1 MLKFQINRNDANI
14 SLEKLD
20 VSTELAKDGENI
32 EISCNKNHNLLLSDV
47 VYFIKDCGD
56 NEFFRVGKN
65 VKNIGDDYKTFSV
78 DNFDD
83 YQIHPT
89 RVLRIK
95 KLFDHPYSAAPKDY
109 LCFIFDDGNQHDF
122 CECRRLEIKESL
134 LQDNYKD
141 ILEQANRRRCP
152 DDYFLY
158 NKIFLYKAGK
168 NTNNSEYDLF
178 EVRHKNTTGKIYF
191 DYNGKNQELECIV
204 PVSYYTG
211 QDNRNLLYWKITDED
226 VAKYIEDNFSIINF
240 YFKDYRFFDEK
251 LKLKKNVSICKEVGN
266 IKINFPFEEH
276 FETNMLQYEH
286 YNEDYAEQ
294 EIEKNVSPVVDMEKQ
309 IFFPYYR
316 EEIEENDEAKKIDSI
331 IKEIVFNFHF
341 RKREDED
348 KSITGGTIY
357 KIDSAWRNNKI
368 DDDWITSGNR
378 ESDLLGF
385 LGFTNDDVYYQK
397 AKLKKSFLRL
407 SFYNDIDRAKQDLL
421 YYSTVF
427 IDGGVQYGKY
437 CKNLNKDFY
446 YFADDAKRQMTL
458 DPDVAKPLTSELR
471 IRDVYNTEA
480 CSEGYYLYLFPSNII
495 DESGA
500 TIYMK
505 AEFNHAKYGQTIP
518 MMSKKVDSGYT
529 SADNTDTKGI
539 KEMFKDLYIP
549 ILILYDK
556 EKNKYKWI
564 FDKKILGEDRKIE
577 FKDGIL
583 TITLY
588 EPIVYKK

>member
-14 SLEKLD
+14 SLEKID
-20 VSTELAKDGENI
+20 VSKIAKDEENLRI
-32 EISCNKNHNLLLSDV
+32 TCKKNHNLLLSDV
-47 VYFIKDCGD
+47 VYFIKGCEE
-56 NEFFRVGKN
+56 NEFFRQE
-65 VKNIGDDYKTFSV
+65 KNIKKIGNYETFSV

-83 YQIHPT
+83 YQIRPT
-89 RVLRIK
+89 RVLRITN
-95 KLFDHPYSAAPKDY
+95 LYVHPNSSTTNNY
-109 LCFIFDDGNQHDF
+109 LCFVFDDGNQHDF
-122 CECRRLEIKESL
+122 CECRSDEIKESL
-134 LQDNYKD
+134 LQNNYKD

-152 DDYFLY
+152 EDYFLY
-158 NKIFLYKAGK
+158 NKIFLYQAGDGTK
-168 NTNNSEYDLF
+168 NDYYDLNGAVPLNTN
-178 EVRHKNTTGKIYF
+178 GKIYF
-191 DYNGKNQELECIV
+191 DYNGNEQTLECIV

-211 QDNRNLLYWKITDED
+211 QDNRNLLYWEITDENI
-226 VAKYIEDNFSIINF
+226 ANYIENNFSIINF
-240 YFKDYRFFDEK
+240 YCKDYRFFGED
-251 LKLKKNVSICKEVGN
+251 LKLKENVSICKEVGN
-266 IKINFPFEEH
+266 IKINFPFEEY
-276 FETNMLQYEH
+276 FETNMLQYER
-286 YNEDYAEQ
+286 YNEDYVEQ

-316 EEIEENDEAKKIDSI
+316 EENNEEKI

-341 RKREDED
+341 RKRRSVCTATTKDIND
-348 KSITGGTIY
+348 
-357 KIDSAWRNNKI
+357 IDDAWRNNNI
-368 DDDWITSGNR
+368 CSEWITSGNTD
-378 ESDLLGF
+378 SDLLGF

-437 CKNLNKDFY
+437 CKNLNEKFD
-446 YFADDAKRQMTL
+446 YFTNNADRQMTL
-458 DPDVAKPLTSELR
+458 DPDVSKPLTSELR

-480 CSEGYYLYLFPSNII
+480 CSEGYYLYLFPSNIT
-495 DESGA
+495 DESGS

-505 AEFNHAKYGQTIP
+505 AEFNHAKYGLTVP
-518 MMSKKVDSGYT
+518 MMSKQVNSGYT

-549 ILILYDK
+549 ILIFYDK

-564 FDKKILGEDRKIE
+564 FDEKILNPTTEKIKRDIKFE
-577 FKDGIL
+577 DGIL

-588 EPIVYKK
+588 EPIVYKN